1 MGKGTCAGVHMNC
14 RQLKLNPETKK
25 FDHECGAETTA
36 EYNGVP
42 ICPTCW
48 AESQRGAD
56 NPYHVTLAWK

>member
-1 MGKGTCAGVHMNC
+1 MNC

-36 EYNGVP
+36 EYDGVP